1 MQTFIIKPST
11 NKTKKY
17 DVYELP
23 TMKKRLSFGAKG
35 YEDYT
40 THKDEKRKV
49 NYIKRHSVNEDWT
62 DLSKSG
68 TFSRF
73 ILWNQPTI
81 KSSITDMQ
89 RKFNIKILI

>member
-23 TMKKRLSFGAKG
+23 TMKKILSFGAKG
-35 YEDYT
+35 YSDFP
-40 THKDEKRKV
+40 THKDDKRKV
-49 NYIKRHSVNEDWT
+49 NYIKRHSVLEDWT
-62 DLSKSG
+62 NLEKSG
-68 TFSRF
+68 TWSRYV
-73 ILWNQPTI
+73 LWNQPTI
-81 KSSITDMQ
+81 KSSISDMQ